1 VSVKVAGLD
10 LSMMASGVCH
20 TGTGDDADW
29 ECQTGACWHLI
40 KPREDKDLRLPEIK
54 SRIKRLVTGHE
65 FVLIEMLPP
74 HMKGAGI
81 TGMVQGVV
89 RDMLLEEGIR
99 YGDVGP
105 SSLKKYATGK
115 GNASKTEMALAA
127 LKRGDIE
134 FSNDNE
140 CDAWWLWVM
149 AMDLS
154 GCSAFSLPQAQ
165 RAELQKIEMKG

>member
-1 VSVKVAGLD
+1 
-10 LSMMASGVCH
+10 
-20 TGTGDDADW
+20 
-29 ECQTGACWHLI
+29 
-40 KPREDKDLRLPEIK
+40 
-54 SRIKRLVTGHE
+54 
-65 FVLIEMLPP
+65 
-74 HMKGAGI
+74 MKGAGI

-89 RDMLLEEGIR
+89 REMLIEEGIR

-105 SSLKKYATGK
+105 SALKKYATGK

-127 LKRGDIE
+127 LKRGGIE

-149 AMDLS
+149 ARDFK
-154 GCSAFSLPQAQ
+154 GEPVFPLPQAQ